1 MRKTLQI
8 LDEQYQQID
17 EGLWDRT
24 KAKAAG
30 IGSFLT
36 AGKNRSEAYQNTAQ
50 TKLIDSKIA
59 KITKI
64 ISELEGDITKSTGLT
79 MADIKTKYPAI
90 FNEIEKIKRSTSAT
104 PPTPTPPT
112 PTPPTPT
119 PAPTPPPLPPSPA
132 PPPTSPAPPTPLAT
146 FDDIFNGYLA
156 RTRISRRN
164 FKNRDLDRLLKQEF
178 NIGDNKRRHIIRRYL
193 RILPADDNTNIRS
206 ATIGALKTWLEDNSF
221 VSS

>member
-1 MRKTLQI
+1 MRTTLQI

-17 EGLWDRT
+17 EGLLDRT

-36 AGKNRSEAYQNTAQ
+36 AGRNRSEAYQNTAQ
-50 TKLIDSKIA
+50 TKLIDGKIA

-79 MADIKTKYPAI
+79 MAEIETEYPAI
-90 FNEIEKIKRSTSAT
+90 FNEIEKIKRSTSAAT
-104 PPTPTPPT
+104 PPPPPGGPPPPPTP
-112 PTPPTPT
+112 
-119 PAPTPPPLPPSPA
+119 ATPPPP
-132 PPPTSPAPPTPLAT
+132 AT

-164 FKNRDLDRLLKQEF
+164 FKNSDLDRLLKQEF
-178 NIGDNKRRHIIRRYL
+178 NIGDNKRRSIIRRHL
-193 RILPADDNTNIRS
+193 RISPADDNTNIRS
-206 ATIGALKTWLEDNSF
+206 ATIGALKTWLKDNSL